1 MPNDEA
7 EVSAATGAALRA
19 GRGDGAA
26 LADFVAL
33 TQHDVRRFIVLVA
46 GAAEAD
52 DLVQETYLR
61 AFGALHRFEGRSSAR
76 TWLASIARHVV
87 VDAIRHRCARPSL
100 AVGDGSDLDGLT
112 DGAPRRDVPEHARV
126 ELRDLLD
133 RIDADRRE
141 ALVLTQVI
149 GFSYAEAAEIVGC
162 AVGTI
167 RSRVAR
173 ARADLHALVHGEAA
187 DSVRTARAAG

>member
-1 MPNDEA
+1 MAMERPDPGGVTA
-7 EVSAATGAALRA
+7 VALRA

-26 LADFVAL
+26 LAEFVAL
-33 TQHDVRRFIVLVA
+33 TQHDVRRFIALVA
-46 GAAEAD
+46 GGADVD

-61 AFGALHRFEGRSSAR
+61 AFGSLHRFEGRSTAR

-87 VDAIRHRCARPSL
+87 VDAIRHRTARPSL
-100 AVGDGSDLDGLT
+100 PVGDGADLDGLVRRRP
-112 DGAPRRDVPEHARV
+112 DGELPEHARI
-126 ELRDLLD
+126 ELMDLLD
-133 RIDADRRE
+133 RIDEDRRE

-173 ARADLHALVHGEAA
+173 ARADLHNQIHGDAA
-187 DSVRTARAAG
+187 DTARAPRAAG